1 MADGVLLDQA
11 IIAKA
16 AADFDATAKRIQEM
30 MSKMNGDVTNA
41 IGQTRMFNGA
51 ARLAFDQNHALLN
64 EKISKATVELN
75 VIGEKFKEVMGQ
87 HASFAEQQATR
98 LNQQVGPIHAG
109 LNG

>member
-41 IGQTRMFNGA
+41 IGQTTSGTRSAPARSTSCSVNGPI
-51 ARLAFDQNHALLN
+51 Q
-64 EKISKATVELN
+64 VC
-75 VIGEKFKEVMGQ
+75 GP
-87 HASFAEQQATR
+87 TR
-98 LNQQVGPIHAG
+98 LW
-109 LNG
+109 